1 MSDIKILVAMH
12 KEASVLKNPLLLP
25 IQVGSALAERR
36 LPDMLHDDEGIHIS
50 GKNKSYCE
58 MTAQYW
64 AWKNLRADYYGF
76 FHYHR

>member
-12 KEASVLKNPLLLP
+12 KEAGVLKNPLLLP

-50 GKNKSYCE
+50 GKNKS
-58 MTAQYW
+58 A
-64 AWKNLRADYYGF
+64 K
-76 FHYHR
+76 